1 MSLRRHLLTKKAPPA
16 AFDTPATE
24 LQTQNTGQ
32 ELSELPPY
40 HLLSFDICDKAMKSP
55 AKTYGRALLIRR
67 DLRYWVLQ
75 DCSQRRQTARIRRRL
90 GRGRSRF
97 NIP

>member
-1 MSLRRHLLTKKAPPA
+1 MAPPA

-24 LQTQNTGQ
+24 LQTQKTGQ

-55 AKTYGRALLIRR
+55 AKTYGRALL
-67 DLRYWVLQ
+67 
-75 DCSQRRQTARIRRRL
+75 
-90 GRGRSRF
+90 
-97 NIP
+97 